1 MHLKLGIVLERKPNI
16 KDLENIVADIL
27 YPYLSSTP
35 SKEIILRE
43 STKNDMKEKYKNYKE
58 EYYKGVSYKK
68 RKEDMI
74 SKGIDTFEGFC
85 KNNYGIIKFNEEN
98 QAVITFNNKA
108 FIDEYEISDLKRIN
122 ELEQDYLSLYLKV
135 LIDKN
140 LVVHHRELQVYKLT
154 PSTVIKPVV
163 ESLKKTDYIIIVNYI
178 F

>member
-16 KDLENIVADIL
+16 KDLDNIVADVL

-43 STKNDMKEKYKNYKE
+43 STKSNMKEKYKTYKE
-58 EYYKGVSYKK
+58 ESYRGVSYKK

-85 KNNYGIIKFNEEN
+85 KNHYGIIKFNQDN
-98 QAVITFNNKA
+98 QAIITFNDKA
-108 FIDEYEISDLKRIN
+108 FIDEYKISDLKRVN
-122 ELEQDYLSLYLKV
+122 ELEQDYLSLYLKA

-140 LVVHHRELQVYKLT
+140 LVVHHRELQVYKLA
-154 PSTVIKPVV
+154 PSTVIKPIVDT
-163 ESLKKTDYIIIVNYI
+163 LKKTDYIIIVNYS